1 MLVSSTDERLLNS
14 DNPYKDGV
22 SPFVLAVSDAGLKG
36 YDDFMNFVI
45 CISVVSIGVSAV
57 YGGSRTLTALAEQ
70 DYAPKIFTYIDRSG
84 RPLVSVVFNL
94 AWGALAYIVLASSGN
109 LVFNWLLAVSALAA
123 LFTWGSI
130 CFVSH
135 EPPASTWSDANLY
148 FQAHIRFRWAWQ
160 RQGRSLEQIPFRAA
174 GGVWGSWLGLA
185 LCFAILGCQLF
196 TAVCP
201 AGKEGYGDATD
212 FFMACLAIPVVLVF
226 WIIGYIWKRPKWL
239 TLDQIDLDTG
249 LREHDWDM
257 INAYR
262 AKVAQWPAWRRFF
275 HKFM

>member
-1 MLVSSTDERLLNS
+1 MIN
-14 DNPYKDGV
+14 
-22 SPFVLAVSDAGLKG
+22 
-36 YDDFMNFVI
+36 
-45 CISVVSIGVSAV
+45 
-57 YGGSRTLTALAEQ
+57 
-70 DYAPKIFTYIDRSG
+70 
-84 RPLVSVVFNL
+84 
-94 AWGALAYIVLASSGN
+94 
-109 LVFNWLLAVSALAA
+109 
-123 LFTWGSI
+123 
-130 CFVSH
+130 H
-135 EPPASTWSDANLY
+135 ANLY
-148 FQAHIRFRWAWQ
+148 SQAHIRFRWAWQ

-174 GGVWGSWLGLA
+174 GGIWGSWLGLA

-226 WIIGYIWKRPKWL
+226 WIIGYVWKRPKWL

-262 AKVAQWPAWRRFF
+262 AKVAKWPAWRRFF